1 MPSAERLETH
11 PRPDFTDHQPS
22 IEAFRTAV
30 LVGLSE
36 QRKAIPCRF
45 LYDGPGS
52 ALFDRI
58 CDLPEYYPTR
68 TETRILREHAD
79 RIAVLVGP
87 DAQLVELGS
96 GASDKVRILLDA
108 LQTPA
113 EYIPIDISAAHL
125 LEAASRIQ
133 IDYPALSVHAICA
146 DYGQPFDLP
155 ATTGGRRVGFYPG
168 STIGNM
174 TPRQAQAFLALWAER
189 LGPGAAMIVG
199 VDLRKDT
206 SIIEPAYDDA
216 QGVTAAFSLNL
227 LARANRELGG
237 DFDLSSFRH
246 QARYLPGEGRVE
258 IHLRS
263 LKRQTVMVAGRS
275 FAFAEGELL
284 HLEDSWKYTVD
295 GFTTLAEA
303 SGFKSVA
310 VFLDGDGLFSVHLLE
325 TRKARVQHPETTSE
339 DRP

>member
-1 MPSAERLETH
+1 MPSAERLET
-11 PRPDFTDHQPS
+11 RPIPAFTDHQPS
-22 IEAFRTAV
+22 SEAFRTAV

-68 TETRILREHAD
+68 TETEILRGHAD
-79 RIAVLVGP
+79 QIAALVGP

-108 LQTPA
+108 LQAPA
-113 EYIPIDISAAHL
+113 AYVPIDISAAHL
-125 LEAASRIQ
+125 LKAASGIQ

-146 DYGQPFDLP
+146 DYGKPFDLP
-155 ATTGGRRVGFYPG
+155 PTTGGRRVGFYPG

-174 TPRQAQAFLALWAER
+174 TPRQAQAFLARWAER

-199 VDLRKDT
+199 VDLRKDA
-206 SIIEPAYDDA
+206 SVIEPAYDDA

-227 LARANRELGG
+227 LACANRELGG

-246 QARYLPGEGRVE
+246 QARYLAGEGRVE

-263 LKRQTVMVAGRS
+263 LKRQTVNVAGWS

-284 HLEDSWKYTVD
+284 HVEDSWKYTVD

-303 SGFKSVA
+303 AGFESVGA
-310 VFLDGDGLFSVHLLE
+310 FVDDEGLFSVHVLK
-325 TRKARVQHPETTSE
+325 TRTARVQPPQTTSG